1 MFALQSVND
10 VRLVGRALKEK
21 WNVNRTKIK
30 SALMNA
36 LADPDLAIDAA
47 KVLLLADA
55 LDVKR
60 EELEQKKEV
69 KENEQRLRL
78 LELARSVPAA
88 ELARLASENGIGG
101 GSGQRGRAAK
111 ATPVNGKKASRRA

>member
-1 MFALQSVND
+1 
-10 VRLVGRALKEK
+10 
-21 WNVNRTKIK
+21 
-30 SALMNA
+30 MNA

-60 EELEQKKEV
+60 EEIEQKKEV

-78 LELARSVPAA
+78 LELARSVPAT

-101 GSGQRGRAAK
+101 GSGQGGRAAK
-111 ATPVNGKKASRRA
+111 ATPVNGKKASRGA

>member
-1 MFALQSVND
+1 
-10 VRLVGRALKEK
+10 
-21 WNVNRTKIK
+21 
-30 SALMNA
+30 MNA

-88 ELARLASENGIGG
+88 ELARLASENGIGS
-101 GSGQRGRAAK
+101 GSGQGGRAAK
-111 ATPVNGKKASRRA
+111 TTPVNGKKASRRA

>member
-1 MFALQSVND
+1 
-10 VRLVGRALKEK
+10 
-21 WNVNRTKIK
+21 
-30 SALMNA
+30 MNA

-78 LELARSVPAA
+78 LELARSVPAT

-101 GSGQRGRAAK
+101 GSNQRGRASK